1 MSLYLWSML
10 YFLIDNFSQ
19 LLYSINM
26 IKKIIEISGDSFLLL
41 LLLGIIFTSA
51 ASVISMTPLGVAK
64 NSDTQQ
70 QVLGSYSEKGLVITE
85 KAEELDNLKVET
97 QNIDI
102 FKQIITVGPVNAQK
116 FTGTI
121 CNIRN
126 NSKKEIP
133 FHITIKVPE
142 QYKKSA
148 DFGIRVNLKDY
159 ILINHKGSTRI
170 FENKM
175 LPDSNVDI
183 KILIDPVEYIN
194 YPITFEVLVE
204 EDIE

>member
-1 MSLYLWSML
+1 
-10 YFLIDNFSQ
+10 
-19 LLYSINM
+19 M